1 MVITQASQA
10 CDAGSIPVAR
20 SNKTYSNGIVPL
32 LFCFKQEIGNRTDEV
47 ETRQA
52 NAPVARL

>member
-1 MVITQASQA
+1 
-10 CDAGSIPVAR
+10 
-20 SNKTYSNGIVPL
+20 L